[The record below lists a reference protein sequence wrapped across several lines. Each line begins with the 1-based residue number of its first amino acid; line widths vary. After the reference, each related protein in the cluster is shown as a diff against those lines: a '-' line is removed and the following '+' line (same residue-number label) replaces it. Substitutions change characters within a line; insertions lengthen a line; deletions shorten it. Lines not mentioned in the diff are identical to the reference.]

1 LRCTFALDF
10 QPVRAK
16 MKFNLILSAIIALF
30 GYATCKNLKKTENT
44 KSATPQTQ
52 DVSESYGWKASRVA
66 GSNADSAGTFQVKAP
81 PRMVKVPIGLL
92 PPASASRKAYLSGG
106 WWNFVMAY
114 QPSDTT
120 VHHNYQPKWMKFRED
135 QTFDI
140 LIKGRVVDSGKW
152 AWDET
157 NSEIYLSCN
166 DPYINNTWGIKTS
179 GFTMIWKGNTSIN
192 VTGIQARISNHSQL
206 PGG

>member
-1 LRCTFALDF
+1 
-10 QPVRAK
+10 
-16 MKFNLILSAIIALF
+16 MKLNIILSVLVAF
-30 GYATCKNLKKTENT
+30 FSYATCKTLKKNTET
-44 KSATPQTQ
+44 TPSSTTQ
-52 DVSESYGWKASRVA
+52 GPDQSESYGWRASRIA
-66 GSNADSAGTFQVKAP
+66 GSNADTAFTYQSKEP
-81 PRMVKVPIGLL
+81 PRMVHVPIGTL

-140 LIKGRVVDSGKW
+140 LIKGKVVDTGKW
-152 AWDET
+152 AWDEA
-157 NSEIYLSCN
+157 NNEIYLSCK

-179 GFTMIWKGNTSIN
+179 GFTMIWKGNTSLN
-192 VTGIQARISNHSQL
+192 VTGIQARITNVSQE
-206 PGG
+206 PPK